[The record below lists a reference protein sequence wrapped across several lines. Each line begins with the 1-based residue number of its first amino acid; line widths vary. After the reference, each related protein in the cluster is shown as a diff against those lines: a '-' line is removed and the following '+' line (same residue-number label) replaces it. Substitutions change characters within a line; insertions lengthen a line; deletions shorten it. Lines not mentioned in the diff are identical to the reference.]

1 MPGTKKKYTLKR
13 LMEIIEWEGLSYTVM
28 EISSDHISNPEVARL
43 WKAAGDALSALES
56 YIENHRSD
64 PKES

>member
-1 MPGTKKKYTLKR
+1 MPETKKKYTLKR
-13 LMEIIEWEGLSYTVM
+13 LMEVIEWEGLSYAVT
-28 EISSDHISNPEVARL
+28 EISSDRISNPEVARL
-43 WKAAGDALSALES
+43 WKSAGDALSTLES